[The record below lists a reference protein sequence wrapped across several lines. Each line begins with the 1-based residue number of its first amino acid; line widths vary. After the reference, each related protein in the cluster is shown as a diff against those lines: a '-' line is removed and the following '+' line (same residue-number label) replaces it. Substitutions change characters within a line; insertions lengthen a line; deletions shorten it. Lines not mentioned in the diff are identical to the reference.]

1 LFFGWL
7 RDVQACL
14 VCSEVGRVPL
24 AQQRPPDGGCQP
36 CRSSPG
42 GLARGSLLVL
52 LGAGDLLDDQL
63 IGMAAG
69 ERGQRQ
75 VGYVG
80 IYTRAPTGGN
90 RGASRPGGRGL
101 VARLVGQQ
109 MDVVPPAAG
118 CFAVPDPDEVDTAE
132 LAHTPSMPPL
142 RRHHQPQP
150 PSHRRTL
157 QRQNTPQIT
166 GQLLGSVQ
174 QRNEVVGVGQS
185 VGTDG

>member
-1 LFFGWL
+1 MTRNWSCSAEQLGVLLFFGWL

-80 IYTRAPTGGN
+80 ISHPRADRWESRRVAPGWPRIGSPAGGSADG
-90 RGASRPGGRGL
+90 RSTASRRVLCGPGPGRG
-101 VARLVGQQ
+101 RYRRTGTYTIN
-109 MDVVPPAAG
+109 AA
-118 CFAVPDPDEVDTAE
+118 AA
-132 LAHTPSMPPL
+132 ATPSTTASKSSPDSATSKL
-142 RRHHQPQP
+142 RRKLRVN
-150 PSHRRTL
+150 S
-157 QRQNTPQIT
+157 
-166 GQLLGSVQ
+166 
-174 QRNEVVGVGQS
+174 
-185 VGTDG
+185 